1 MIYST
6 ALSTFSGE
14 DQNLDSGK
22 TCPQRCLQQRG
33 TKPSAK
39 LSHGDLQLRAQSNQI
54 MVGYFSKFPPS
65 EQAKSERVSSN
76 QAGTSS
82 ACPGMGML
90 RMLTWLRPTAGR
102 TAIRPYDW
110 VKSHGLGQIAIATTL
125 TLLLSTF
132 SLAWS
137 TPNAAL
143 AQTDPQQLQ
152 IQQQILE
159 KQQEQVEQRQEAIEK
174 ATERIKEAE
183 QDAQGD
189 LTDIRDTLLQT
200 EGQLEDSQ
208 YRIQASENYLK
219 GLEGN
224 LNQSQQT
231 YQKQL
236 NATVARLQV
245 LQRQQRLQGWAVL
258 LKSGSISE
266 FLQRRFYLKKLY
278 ESDRTQLI
286 ALTNQST
293 QLKKQQQQVEE
304 QKNGIA
310 LLRQQQLVQKASLE
324 KKSKQQEVLIQRLKQ
339 NRSALEAAQNQLQR
353 DSESLTSLIQELIN
367 QRSNSAGFYGGGP
380 FRYPT
385 GGPISSTFGW
395 RVHPVLGTERFHG
408 GLDFA
413 IDYGTPVG
421 ATAAGTVIYS
431 DWYGGYGYAV
441 IIDHGDGISSLY
453 AHNNELRVSP
463 GQTVQPG
470 QVVALSGS
478 TGLSTGPHLHFEVRE
493 NGEPVDPQLYL

>member
-1 MIYST
+1 MR
-6 ALSTFSGE
+6 
-14 DQNLDSGK
+14 D
-22 TCPQRCLQQRG
+22 

-39 LSHGDLQLRAQSNQI
+39 LGNCYLQLRAQSNQT
-54 MVGYFSKFPPS
+54 MVGYFSKFKRAQSEQAPS
-65 EQAKSERVSSN
+65 EQAQSIRVGTNRRSSGSCF
-76 QAGTSS
+76 Q
-82 ACPGMGML
+82 PGAMAWTNTVRLYGWFAL
-90 RMLTWLRPTAGR
+90 LGLRPMA
-102 TAIRPYDW
+102 
-110 VKSHGLGQIAIATTL
+110 IAITL
-125 TLLLSTF
+125 TLLLSLL
-132 SLAWS
+132 SLTGYS
-137 TPNAAL
+137 PAL

-159 KQQEQVEQRQEAIEK
+159 QQQDQVQQRQDAIEK

-200 EGQLEDSQ
+200 EGALEDSQ
-208 YRIQASENYLK
+208 YRLKVSENYLK

-224 LNQSQQT
+224 LAQSTQT

-245 LQRQQRLQGWAVL
+245 LQRQPQLQGWAVL
-258 LKSGSISE
+258 LQSGSVGE
-266 FLQRRFYLKKLY
+266 FLQRRYYLKKLY
-278 ESDRTQLI
+278 ESDRAQLK
-286 ALTNQST
+286 ALTNQSN
-293 QLKKQQQQVEE
+293 QLKSQQETIEE

-310 LLRQQQLVQKASLE
+310 LIRQQQLVQKSSLE

-339 NRSALEAAQNQLQR
+339 NRAALEAAQTQLQR
-353 DSESLTSLIQELIN
+353 DSESLTTLIQELIAK
-367 QRSNSAGFYGGGP
+367 RSNSAGFYGGGP

-395 RVHPVLGTERFHG
+395 RIHPVLGTERFHS

-421 ATAAGTVIYS
+421 ATAAGSVIYS

-478 TGLSTGPHLHFEVRE
+478 TGLSTGPHLHFEVRQ
-493 NGEPVDPQLYL
+493 NGEPVDPQTYL